1 MDVEDVVSKFIKDV
15 KDVFASKKAVNVYV
29 YDASLETIRE
39 LVGRGYT
46 LGSVQGSGSGIRAFA
61 SKTEVVDE
69 FEVSC
74 TVYSE
79 SITLEKY
86 FELRKALKE

>member
-1 MDVEDVVSKFIKDV
+1 MDVEDAVSEFIRDV
-15 KDVFASKKAVNVYV
+15 KEVFASKKAVNVYV

-39 LVGRGYT
+39 LVGKGYT

-61 SKTEVVDE
+61 SKTVVADE

-79 SITLEKY
+79 TISPEKY
-86 FELRKALKE
+86 FELRRSLKE